1 MKITKVFAGLLAM
14 AVVAT
19 TAISASA
26 ASTISVNNPDP
37 QDWGAAFPKWTV
49 EGGSD
54 EMDDY
59 IDAKTFTKGTEMT
72 VKVTYEYTSTFTE
85 EEEGSRY
92 AILKPCHAAQGWKSL
107 MDEGYVSGLVEKG
120 DWDYAESGIGYTKKD
135 GSGDV
140 PYVSQGS
147 DILTNDPNNTTIEFT
162 ISADGVD
169 AMIAAATASDD
180 AYDGLQIQEYG
191 LNVKSIELSQDGVQL
206 SSQYSGGE
214 SKGDVSTDSTAGSE
228 DNKPGSTSTDTTKT
242 STTGTSGSTG
252 STGKSGSTS
261 TGKSGGTSSSD
272 STANTGATA
281 GLALAGLAL
290 AGAAFVVSKKK

>member
-72 VKVTYEYTSTFTE
+72 VKVTFEYTSTFTE
-85 EEEGSRY
+85 AEEGNRY

-120 DWDYAESGIGYTKKD
+120 DWDYAEIGYTKKD
-135 GSGDV
+135 GSGTV
-140 PYVSQGS
+140 PYVSQG
-147 DILTNDPNNTTIEFT
+147 DNIVTNDPNNTTIEFT

-169 AMIAAATASDD
+169 AMIAAATASDS
-180 AYDGLQIQEYG
+180 AYDGLQLQEYG

-228 DNKPGSTSTDTTKT
+228 DNKPGSTT
-242 STTGTSGSTG
+242 
-252 STGKSGSTS
+252 
-261 TGKSGGTSSSD
+261 
-272 STANTGATA
+272 
-281 GLALAGLAL
+281 
-290 AGAAFVVSKKK
+290 